1 MGIHILHMKKH
12 SCGALLYTIYKNQV
26 FVVLGME
33 KGNWFPFKGTREH
46 GESNNDAAIR
56 EVCEETCNVVKIK
69 KINLDCNYSTKRK
82 YYHIGLVEIPYT
94 GINQFYKNRKKVL
107 DYIREKKCD
116 KEQFYSCIEK
126 TYIDM
131 FHINGILS
139 RNFHTVTMKPI
150 KYYYKKL
157 MQIQNELNLNKSQ
170 SIYRS
175 LRFNKSIKFS
185 NTKILSV

>member
-1 MGIHILHMKKH
+1 MKKH

-56 EVCEETCNVVKIK
+56 EICEETCNVVKIK
-69 KINLDCNYSTKRK
+69 KIDLDCKYSTKRK
-82 YYHIGLVEIPYT
+82 YYHIGLVEIQYT
-94 GINQFYKNRKKVL
+94 DIDKFYENRRKLTEYIKKENC
-107 DYIREKKCD
+107 DNEK
-116 KEQFYSCIEK
+116 FYSCLEK

-139 RNFHTVTMKPI
+139 RNFHNVTMKPI

-157 MQIQNELNLNKSQ
+157 MNIQNKLNSSKKH
-170 SIYRS
+170 RS
-175 LRFNKSIKFS
+175 PHCAPS
-185 NTKILSV
+185 NTITKISNMPILLL